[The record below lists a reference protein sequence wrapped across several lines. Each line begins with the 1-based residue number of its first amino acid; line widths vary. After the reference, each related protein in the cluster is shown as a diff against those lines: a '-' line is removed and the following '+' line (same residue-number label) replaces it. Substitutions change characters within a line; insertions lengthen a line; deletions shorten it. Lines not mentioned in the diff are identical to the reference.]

1 MRAKTILTVLFLV
14 SIGVAAFAI
23 LHALPQRVDP
33 EAQTSEI
40 LVAAVP
46 LAAGTLLRAHD
57 VIWHPFPGAADLD
70 KSFDH
75 RAGRAK
81 PGPRSMKRRAP
92 RSMAWHCAAPSCP
105 AFRSAAAGSSGPA
118 IATSCKSFCHRA
130 RGRSRSPSAPAGR
143 VPASCTPGTVSTS
156 C

>member
-46 LAAGTLLRAHD
+46 LASRMPAERREQPLAGARSNRRVRPPERALVRPARLFTD
-57 VIWHPFPGAADLD
+57 
-70 KSFDH
+70 
-75 RAGRAK
+75 GREI
-81 PGPRSMKRRAP
+81 RL
-92 RSMAWHCAAPSCP
+92 
-105 AFRSAAAGSSGPA
+105 
-118 IATSCKSFCHRA
+118 
-130 RGRSRSPSAPAGR
+130 
-143 VPASCTPGTVSTS
+143 
-156 C
+156 